1 MGFLITIKGF
11 EIFGYTRGSQFFFFF
26 QIKILFFYLRL
37 YAPIF
42 RNEITLNLKKN
53 HYGLPVQYSTVSA
66 KKNWQTSPN
75 SILEEFFLFDKANPM
90 QFLLAWTP
98 FLLEWGLGLVF
109 FGADCRYIW
118 QAKIKKGDNSQ
129 RNHDLCYNFCIQ
141 TMFDSSLPPV
151 VCSRAHVLFTLF
163 VSVCV

>member
-66 KKNWQTSPN
+66 KNN
-75 SILEEFFLFDKANPM
+75 
-90 QFLLAWTP
+90 
-98 FLLEWGLGLVF
+98 
-109 FGADCRYIW
+109 
-118 QAKIKKGDNSQ
+118 
-129 RNHDLCYNFCIQ
+129 
-141 TMFDSSLPPV
+141 
-151 VCSRAHVLFTLF
+151 
-163 VSVCV
+163 